1 VIDPILLL
9 VWPDAGKFLPSGL
22 ITAMMA
28 LDIQSPELG
37 FDTTNYLPPLT
48 ATLVL
53 LGYGVVF
60 GAVAVAT
67 SLRRDI
73 D

>member
-1 VIDPILLL
+1 
-9 VWPDAGKFLPSGL
+9 
-22 ITAMMA
+22 MMA

-37 FDTTNYLPPLT
+37 FDTANYLPPLS

-60 GAVAVAT
+60 GAVAITT

-73 D
+73 E

>member
-1 VIDPILLL
+1 
-9 VWPDAGKFLPSGL
+9 
-22 ITAMMA
+22 
-28 LDIQSPELG
+28 
-37 FDTTNYLPPLT
+37 LPPLT

-60 GAVAVAT
+60 GAAGVIT
-67 SLRRDI
+67 SMRRDV